1 MKKDS
6 KNILSIESA
15 VAGGSVALFSAD
27 RQTILRHD
35 GNECSRAEKIIS
47 VVGSLME
54 EAGLTLP
61 DLTMIAAS
69 TGPGSYSG
77 IRIGLS
83 TALGLT
89 SALNIPIVGVSVL
102 EAMANAAECTTP
114 VVAAVPVGKTD
125 VAWQIFGIRENSSRR
140 SHENPVLMSSASFID
155 NLKLM
160 PDSTLYAHSE
170 LLERLAGRI
179 PDNIALI
186 DAGIGLAE
194 YVGRFA
200 SALENAPATPQ
211 PIYLRNSDTA
221 FRTNAF

>member
-15 VAGGSVALFSAD
+15 VAGGSVALISAD

-35 GNECSRAEKIIS
+35 RNECSRAEKIIS
-47 VVGSLME
+47 VVGSLLE

-89 SALNIPIVGVSVL
+89 SALNIHIVGVSVL
-102 EAMANAAECTTP
+102 EAMANA
-114 VVAAVPVGKTD
+114 G
-125 VAWQIFGIRENSSRR
+125 
-140 SHENPVLMSSASFID
+140 
-155 NLKLM
+155 
-160 PDSTLYAHSE
+160 
-170 LLERLAGRI
+170 ERLPIIVRQ
-179 PDNIALI
+179 
-186 DAGIGLAE
+186 
-194 YVGRFA
+194 YRF
-200 SALENAPATPQ
+200 
-211 PIYLRNSDTA
+211 
-221 FRTNAF
+221 

>member
-1 MKKDS
+1 
-6 KNILSIESA
+6 
-15 VAGGSVALFSAD
+15 
-27 RQTILRHD
+27 
-35 GNECSRAEKIIS
+35 
-47 VVGSLME
+47 
-54 EAGLTLP
+54 
-61 DLTMIAAS
+61 MIAAS

-77 IRIGLS
+77 IRIGLA

-114 VVAAVPVGKTD
+114 VIAAVPVGKSD
-125 VAWQIFGIRENSSRR
+125 VAWQHFETRGNGNRR
-140 SHENPVLMSSASFID
+140 SQEDPVLMSSASFID

-170 LLERLAGRI
+170 LLERLAGLF
-179 PDNIALI
+179 PTNTASI
-186 DAGIGLAE
+186 DAGISLAE

-200 SALENAPATPQ
+200 SSVENAAKSLHPM
-211 PIYLRNSDTA
+211 YLRNSDTA